1 MKGRGRLLVLSSLL
15 LNVTSINALSNNLL
29 KEAFNVTTNKYYNL
43 GKYIQYDD
51 TYLNNIKRSQIVGYE
66 YINKNNVVYMDD
78 ISFINSI
85 YAKLFNQYVD
95 FTNPNILVYEYKDKV
110 RTYFENGQKVST
122 KSFYSIRSIEDE
134 LYDFLNNG
142 DILYFKDNYYIYIDE
157 YFYDADGLSY
167 NYDKRKDIEE
177 GKGAIRKLARKDLLS
192 TNKFLNNND
201 YVSVFRPINV
211 LGEEITENAKRM
223 LINQNL
229 TINKTSNKNDYIK
242 VGDKITYT
250 ISIKNNGKTT
260 QKINFVDYVPYGT
273 SLVNG
278 ELVKEFD
285 LAPNRTETISY
296 TVVVNEYINI
306 INNQTLVNGE
316 LLNSVNHKLGVNL
329 SKKQENDLIT
339 SFYKFNNT
347 NVKFDNTKEF
357 SNINAKLSNVA
368 LNYNPARFISA
379 IYYNAFNV
387 NINFLSSNEYDLDL
401 VVPNL
406 SGGTKVVA
414 TNEIKRKIVKNDLKI
429 GDIINYRYNGTS
441 NSYLYIGENKLV
453 GINKREIV
461 IKSCDDVLEKLI
473 SYESYQVL
481 RPSLKYNLNNQVVT
495 INNNLDENEQ
505 SALLT
510 VAKRY
515 INRIQNNMIVYDKD
529 KRQLDIE
536 VENTKYLDENSLLYN
551 IYYNAFKISIPSTT
565 SNLLNTKNEIM
576 RVSEVDNINNLYLDN
591 LVIGDIIAYKESS
604 KDGIKGK
611 LLLYLGNDTL
621 LRYNEDGLKV
631 LSLGDLKKEGKN
643 TVITDFKILRISNK
657 FDIQNKYSYFIDS
670 EEIIANNMVIELD
683 EEKEIKYVIMPEN
696 VSIKDVT
703 IDNQNENIVS
713 VKNGVVKGL
722 KEGKANLVL
731 LSKDNTGVHKHVTVN
746 VIGKEE
752 ARFESKYYDL
762 LDNHVMYIKPIT
774 NAELDTAVSSDSNL
788 FRATIEDGKVKVE
801 PLGIGLGTLKVKL
814 KNGNIAETHINIT
827 KNLNDRVISFEN
839 RLYTLSINEI
849 RDLNITTKET
859 ANSNIRFEVDKDIIE
874 ITPSLDGKKLTV
886 KAKKA
891 GEVQL
896 RVIHDNSDVD
906 EITIKVEKE
915 NLLNKFQILNLRTSV
930 RRNLVIN
937 KNIKNIYSGN
947 EDVVEV
953 SKNGTIKTKK
963 AGKTIVR
970 AVDKNNKIIDYV
982 INVVSNRR

>member
-66 YINKNNVVYMDD
+66 YINRNNVVYMDD

-110 RTYFENGQKVST
+110 RTYFKNGQKVST

-329 SKKQENDLIT
+329 SKKQENDLIKA
-339 SFYKFNNT
+339 FYKFNNT

-387 NINFLSSNEYDLDL
+387 NINFLSSKEYDLDL

-429 GDIINYRYNGTS
+429 GDIINYRYNGTD

-631 LSLGDLKKEGKN
+631 LSLGDIKKEGKN
-643 TVITDFKILRISNK
+643 TVITDFKI
-657 FDIQNKYSYFIDS
+657 
-670 EEIIANNMVIELD
+670 
-683 EEKEIKYVIMPEN
+683 
-696 VSIKDVT
+696 
-703 IDNQNENIVS
+703 
-713 VKNGVVKGL
+713 
-722 KEGKANLVL
+722 
-731 LSKDNTGVHKHVTVN
+731 
-746 VIGKEE
+746 
-752 ARFESKYYDL
+752 
-762 LDNHVMYIKPIT
+762 
-774 NAELDTAVSSDSNL
+774 
-788 FRATIEDGKVKVE
+788 
-801 PLGIGLGTLKVKL
+801 
-814 KNGNIAETHINIT
+814 
-827 KNLNDRVISFEN
+827 
-839 RLYTLSINEI
+839 
-849 RDLNITTKET
+849 
-859 ANSNIRFEVDKDIIE
+859 
-874 ITPSLDGKKLTV
+874 
-886 KAKKA
+886 
-891 GEVQL
+891 
-896 RVIHDNSDVD
+896 
-906 EITIKVEKE
+906 
-915 NLLNKFQILNLRTSV
+915 
-930 RRNLVIN
+930 
-937 KNIKNIYSGN
+937 
-947 EDVVEV
+947 
-953 SKNGTIKTKK
+953 
-963 AGKTIVR
+963 
-970 AVDKNNKIIDYV
+970 
-982 INVVSNRR
+982 